1 MTTAGA
7 DLLRELSQ
15 IVGAEHLVAE
25 RAEREFYSTDM
36 SYGPVEPADAVVRP
50 SSAAEVASVVECAH
64 AAGVAITARGGGMT
78 YTGAYTPTRRGTV
91 LLDMSR
97 LNSICEINGD
107 DLYVTAECGCT
118 WEKLYLELR
127 EQGLRTPFAGTSSG
141 RYATVGGTLS
151 TNGVFLGCSRF
162 GTAADSVLGLEVV
175 TAGGRLVRTG
185 SGGHASGVPFFR
197 YLGPDLTGIFLAD
210 TGAFGVKTA
219 ATLKLLPI
227 PAHARSLSFAFD
239 TFAASIDTMAGMAR
253 FGLASEIYSLD
264 PHYHRSLANAG
275 FAFLEGLEW
284 SIHLTVEAADDQ
296 SAQAGAALLRE
307 VGARHGR
314 ELEPALPTAL
324 HEDPFDGVRWALL
337 NRDGEIWMPTH
348 GIIPFSRAH
357 QAARKIGELL
367 DREAATLERHA
378 ITTSYQTVVVG
389 PHWIF
394 EVAFYWPDEVGR
406 FRLEKIDP
414 SEAERFASI
423 PANPEARRE
432 GLRLRREVSDL
443 FARLGGAQLQL
454 GRYYAYESVLE
465 PAAWKTLTEL
475 KTTLDPHGLMNPGAL
490 GLPAGQTGS

>member
-1 MTTAGA
+1 MSAVLAG
-7 DLLRELSQ
+7 LLGELAQ
-15 IVGAEHLVAE
+15 IVGDDHLITE
-25 RAEREFYSTDM
+25 PAEREFYSTDM
-36 SYGPVEPADAVVRP
+36 SYGPVEPAAAVAQP
-50 SSAAEVASVVECAH
+50 GTAAQVASVVERAH

-78 YTGAYTPTRRGTV
+78 YTGAYTPTTKGSI

-97 LNSICEINGD
+97 LDRVREVNGS
-107 DLYVTAECGCT
+107 DLYVTVECGCT
-118 WEKLYLELR
+118 WEKLYFELR

-175 TAGGRLVRTG
+175 AAGGTLVHTG
-185 SGGHASGVPFFR
+185 SGGHTSGVPFFR

-227 PAHARSLSFAFD
+227 PSHAESVSFAFD
-239 TFAASIDTMAGMAR
+239 TFAASIDAMAEMAP

-264 PHYHRSLANAG
+264 PRYHQALAEAG
-275 FAFLEGLEW
+275 FSFLEGLEW
-284 SIHLTVEAADDQ
+284 SIHLTVEAADEK
-296 SAQAGAALLRE
+296 SAQAGASLLRD

-314 ELEPALPTAL
+314 ELEPILPTTMR
-324 HEDPFDGVRWALL
+324 EDPFDGVRWALL

-357 QAARKIGELL
+357 QAANEIKELL
-367 DREAATLERHA
+367 DREADTLERHE

-394 EVAFYWPDEVGR
+394 EVAFYWADDIGR

-414 SEAERFASI
+414 AEAERFASI
-423 PANPEARRE
+423 PANHEARRE

-454 GRYYAYESVLE
+454 GRYYAFESILE
-465 PAAWKTLTEL
+465 PTAWETLTAI
-475 KTTLDPHGLMNPGAL
+475 KSALDPQSLMNPGSL
-490 GLPAGQTGS
+490 GL